1 MVSFRKDTKCS
12 GIFLMI
18 CDISPAG
25 TGFIRKRQ
33 IISLSLYTKL
43 TIMTG
48 ISYRPL
54 SDMHSDGVY
63 FDKDELLVLGDESL
77 CQYSGLPSV
86 QSYVKEEEEEMVI
99 GHS

>member
-1 MVSFRKDTKCS
+1 MK
-12 GIFLMI
+12 
-18 CDISPAG
+18 
-25 TGFIRKRQ
+25 
-33 IISLSLYTKL
+33 
-43 TIMTG
+43 G

-63 FDKDELLVLGDESL
+63 FDQDDLLLIADESL

-86 QSYVKEEEEEMVI
+86 QSYIQEEELEEAVI

>member
-1 MVSFRKDTKCS
+1 
-12 GIFLMI
+12 MI

-25 TGFIRKRQ
+25 TGFIRKCQ

-43 TIMTG
+43 IIMTG
-48 ISYRPL
+48 ISHRPL

-86 QSYVKEEEEEMVI
+86 TSYVMEEVVI

>member
-1 MVSFRKDTKCS
+1 MK
-12 GIFLMI
+12 
-18 CDISPAG
+18 
-25 TGFIRKRQ
+25 
-33 IISLSLYTKL
+33 
-43 TIMTG
+43 G

-63 FDKDELLVLGDESL
+63 FDKDELLLVADESL

-86 QSYVKEEEEEMVI
+86 QSYIIVKEEEEEVVI